1 MTKKIEETLI
11 NPKSLQQVQICE
23 LFSVDRSS
31 VNDWVKKGCPTF
43 KDTSIPGR
51 PTAYDLGSV
60 IRWRMEWIAKRHDVT
75 DKSNLETKRLKEQIK
90 KLELENADREKKT
103 VTRER
108 FEQIQRKQAHEL
120 MNFFTEG
127 YKRNAQLMMKN
138 IGIPANKLVDFL
150 EVWDGYVKEAMDKF
164 VSSGEDIE

>member
-1 MTKKIEETLI
+1 MAKKPEETLI
-11 NPKSLQQVQICE
+11 NPKKLQQIQIAN
-23 LFSVDRSS
+23 LFDVSDETIR
-31 VNDWVKKGCPTF
+31 NWVKTGCPRW
-43 KDTSIPGR
+43 KDTSQSGAPFV
-51 PTAYDLGSV
+51 YDLGSV
-60 IRWRMEWIAKRHDVT
+60 IRWRMEWIAQRHDVT
-75 DKSNLETKRLKEQIK
+75 DKTGLETKRLKEQIK

-120 MNFFTEG
+120 MNFLTES